1 MISITGKVISGYGVA
16 SGKGKDNRYPEGT
29 LKLQMPFFNERGLDL
44 SAFFIG
50 TINIDIS
57 PYQFSIK
64 KYKYYFKEIN
74 WSIYIPPEN
83 FYFFEVQLIFKEN
96 FYEGLIYMPD
106 PKTKFDHHQIS
117 SLFEL
122 LMPKIEGIKQGEN
135 IILKLREG
143 DFKFTIKSP

>member
-29 LKLQMPFFNERGLDL
+29 LKLQIPFFKERGLDL

-74 WSIYIPPEN
+74 WSIYITPEN
-83 FYFFEVQLIFKEN
+83 FYFFEVQLIFKESA
-96 FYEGLIYMPD
+96 YEGLIYMPD

>member
-16 SGKGKDNRYPEGT
+16 SGKGKDKRYPNGT
-29 LKLQMPFFNERGLDL
+29 LKLQMPFFKERGLDL
-44 SAFFIG
+44 SAFFVG

-64 KYKYYFKEIN
+64 NYKYYFKEIN
-74 WSIYIPPEN
+74 WSKYIPPEN
-83 FYFFEVQLIFKEN
+83 FYFFEVQLIFKEIIFN
-96 FYEGLIYMPD
+96 GLIYMPD
-106 PKTKFDHHQIS
+106 PKTKSDHHQIS
-117 SLFEL
+117 NLFEL

-135 IILKLREG
+135 IILKLRED

>member
-29 LKLQMPFFNERGLDL
+29 LKLQMPFFNKRGLDL

-96 FYEGLIYMPD
+96 FYKGLIYMPD
-106 PKTKFDHHQIS
+106 PKTKSDHHQIS
-117 SLFEL
+117 NLFEL

>member
-96 FYEGLIYMPD
+96 FYKGLIYMPD

>member
-83 FYFFEVQLIFKEN
+83 FYFFEVQLIFKESV
-96 FYEGLIYMPD
+96 YEGLIYMPD

>member
-29 LKLQMPFFNERGLDL
+29 LKLQMPFFKKRGLDL

-96 FYEGLIYMPD
+96 FYKGLIYMPD

-117 SLFEL
+117 NLFEL

>member
-29 LKLQMPFFNERGLDL
+29 LKLQIPFFKERGLDL

-74 WSIYIPPEN
+74 WSTYIPPEN
-83 FYFFEVQLIFKEN
+83 FYFFEVQLIFKESA
-96 FYEGLIYMPD
+96 YEGLIYMPD

>member
-83 FYFFEVQLIFKEN
+83 FYFFEVQLIFKESA
-96 FYEGLIYMPD
+96 YEGLIYMPD

>member
-16 SGKGKDNRYPEGT
+16 SGKGKDKRYPNGT

-83 FYFFEVQLIFKEN
+83 FYFFEVQLIFKESA
-96 FYEGLIYMPD
+96 YEGLIYMPD

>member
-29 LKLQMPFFNERGLDL
+29 LKLQIPFFKERGLDL

-74 WSIYIPPEN
+74 WSTYIPPEN

>member
-83 FYFFEVQLIFKEN
+83 FYFFEVQLIFKESV
-96 FYEGLIYMPD
+96 YKGLIYMPD

-122 LMPKIEGIKQGEN
+122 LMPKIEGIEQGEN

-143 DFKFTIKSP
+143 DFKFIIKSP

>member
-1 MISITGKVISGYGVA
+1 MDS
-16 SGKGKDNRYPEGT
+16 
-29 LKLQMPFFNERGLDL
+29 
-44 SAFFIG
+44 
-50 TINIDIS
+50 
-57 PYQFSIK
+57 
-64 KYKYYFKEIN
+64 FKEIN
-74 WSIYIPPEN
+74 WSKYIPPEN
-83 FYFFEVQLIFKEN
+83 FYFFEVQLIFKESA
-96 FYEGLIYMPD
+96 YEGLIYMPD

>member
-74 WSIYIPPEN
+74 WSIYIYPEN

-96 FYEGLIYMPD
+96 FYKGLIYMPD
-106 PKTKFDHHQIS
+106 PKTKSDHHQIS
-117 SLFEL
+117 NLFEL

>member
-16 SGKGKDNRYPEGT
+16 SGKGKDNRYPQGT
-29 LKLQMPFFNERGLDL
+29 LKLQTPFFKERGLDL
-44 SAFFIG
+44 NAFFIG

-83 FYFFEVQLIFKEN
+83 FYFFEVQLIFKESA
-96 FYEGLIYMPD
+96 YEGLIYMPD

>member
-16 SGKGKDNRYPEGT
+16 SGKGKDNRYPVGT

-106 PKTKFDHHQIS
+106 PKTKSDHHQIS

>member
-29 LKLQMPFFNERGLDL
+29 LKLQMPFFKERGLDL

-74 WSIYIPPEN
+74 WSTYIPPEN
-83 FYFFEVQLIFKEN
+83 FYFFEVQLIFKESA
-96 FYEGLIYMPD
+96 YEGLIYMPD

>member
-29 LKLQMPFFNERGLDL
+29 LKLQIPFFKERGLDL

-74 WSIYIPPEN
+74 WYGHS
-83 FYFFEVQLIFKEN
+83 KA
-96 FYEGLIYMPD
+96 
-106 PKTKFDHHQIS
+106 T
-117 SLFEL
+117 LFGQKVRNNSYQPVVAL
-122 LMPKIEGIKQGEN
+122 RKI
-135 IILKLREG
+135 
-143 DFKFTIKSP
+143 

>member
-16 SGKGKDNRYPEGT
+16 SGIGKDNRYPEGT

-96 FYEGLIYMPD
+96 FYKGLIYMPD
-106 PKTKFDHHQIS
+106 PKTKSDHHQIS
-117 SLFEL
+117 NLFEL

>member
-96 FYEGLIYMPD
+96 FYKRLILMPD
-106 PKTKFDHHQIS
+106 PKTKSDHHQIS
-117 SLFEL
+117 NLFEL

>member
-96 FYEGLIYMPD
+96 FYKGLIYMPD

-122 LMPKIEGIKQGEN
+122 LMPKIEGIEQGEN

-143 DFKFTIKSP
+143 DFKFIIKSP

>member
-83 FYFFEVQLIFKEN
+83 FIKDLSICPTLKQNLIT
-96 FYEGLIYMPD
+96 
-106 PKTKFDHHQIS
+106 TKLATYLNYS
-117 SLFEL
+117 C
-122 LMPKIEGIKQGEN
+122 
-135 IILKLREG
+135 LKLKE
-143 DFKFTIKSP
+143 